1 MFSSQRVVSDGN
13 LQELLGSQLEGEEG
27 FYVNARRREKN
38 SLFKYSVSDPAVRI
52 FHRSRRRRGDCLTL
66 TSSEGRLVSSGVNC
80 KKERRPL
87 CHRLGESFSLKKMT
101 RIVKKARKAS
111 LRRWKERSES
121 ERHISTC
128 DDGGRSDRELE
139 YRECLIMFV
148 SCKM

>member
-1 MFSSQRVVSDGN
+1 MSDGS
-13 LQELLGSQLEGEEG
+13 LQELLGSLLEGEEE
-27 FYVNARRREKN
+27 FYVKARRRERN
-38 SLFKYSVSDPAVRI
+38 SLYKYSVSDPAVAI
-52 FHRSRRRRGDCLTL
+52 LHKSRRRGRRGDCLTL

-80 KKERRPL
+80 KKEGRPL

-128 DDGGRSDRELE
+128 DDGGRSQRELE